1 MHPDPE
7 DEVGVVHEGVGVL
20 VLRHAE
26 QHQETQ
32 LDRAHRRLGLRVLQE
47 SKSYFAEL
55 SPTAI
60 LIML

>member
-1 MHPDPE
+1 MAHGRPVHPDPE

-32 LDRAHRRLGLRVLQE
+32 LDRANRRLGLRVLE
-47 SKSYFAEL
+47 SRWYFDEL
-55 SPTAI
+55 I
-60 LIML
+60 